1 MIKIYE
7 TSRSEEKIVA
17 IEDLNK
23 NQKNRSLDFN
33 LSLMLTTC
41 LNNNFY
47 QVELIMTTI
56 PRLLFEVDKMAAV

>member
-7 TSRSEEKIVA
+7 MSRSKEKIVA

-33 LSLMLTTC
+33 L
-41 LNNNFY
+41 
-47 QVELIMTTI
+47 
-56 PRLLFEVDKMAAV
+56 